1 MGWGA
6 TQSVAV
12 RRAGGRGR
20 SPPHSSRKSHLR
32 ERHFVLTARPCALYS
47 DPRRPFTEQKSGAT
61 EDRAAGLGERSPSV
75 GIPSASGHETQSP
88 DTWPAVQRRLR
99 EHISNK
105 KTPATSKGCQ
115 SCVEKC
121 QLIGPQHH
129 PRGIAQGCG
138 HTGLVGWGGERA
150 PAQGGHLG
158 PGGGGLTPASRAHAG
173 PLPLGPAI
181 THPGPWEAP
190 LSWGSAPPRDTLQG
204 CQPAE
209 LQHRPPGRV
218 DLRSALPC
226 TLGLSSP
233 GSSLVKTAGPQQE
246 AQGLGSCLLGDRMEG
261 LPQGLTHSP
270 EHPEP
275 RAPRTQ

>member
-61 EDRAAGLGERSPSV
+61 EDRAAGLGVRSPSV

-129 PRGIAQGCG
+129 SRGIAQGCG

-158 PGGGGLTPASRAHAG
+158 PGAGGS
-173 PLPLGPAI
+173 PLPLV
-181 THPGPWEAP
+181 HMPGPCPSGLPSLTLGPGKPRSPGAP
-190 LSWGSAPPRDTLQG
+190 LLPGTPCKGASRLSCSTAHQAGWTSAQLCPVLWASQ
-204 CQPAE
+204 A
-209 LQHRPPGRV
+209 LARPW
-218 DLRSALPC
+218 
-226 TLGLSSP
+226 
-233 GSSLVKTAGPQQE
+233 
-246 AQGLGSCLLGDRMEG
+246 
-261 LPQGLTHSP
+261 
-270 EHPEP
+270 
-275 RAPRTQ
+275 